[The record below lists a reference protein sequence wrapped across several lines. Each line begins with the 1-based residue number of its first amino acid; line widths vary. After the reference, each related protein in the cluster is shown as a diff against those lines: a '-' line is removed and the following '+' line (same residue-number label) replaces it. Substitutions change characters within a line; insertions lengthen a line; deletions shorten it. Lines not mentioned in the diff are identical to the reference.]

1 MPIIRHTI
9 WVSVSDG
16 AGYRVFSCKKPG
28 GPLKQLTKWTSDDAR
43 KTTKEL
49 GTERP
54 GRSQAA
60 PGQARHA
67 FANKADWHDQ
77 AEKETTRKLAHFL
90 NRKYL
95 AKKFDRL
102 ILIAPPKTLG
112 EVRPVLKFREKKD
125 VVREFA
131 KDLVNLSIHELQAYL
146 EKNL

>member
-1 MPIIRHTI
+1 MPIIKQTI

-16 AGYRVFSCKKPG
+16 AGYRVFSCQKPG
-28 GPLKQLTKWTSDDAR
+28 GPLKQLTKWTSDEAR
-43 KTTKEL
+43 KRTEEL

-77 AEKETTRKLAHFL
+77 AEKQTARKLAHFL

-102 ILIAPPKTLG
+102 VLIAPPKTLG
-112 EVRPVLKFREKKD
+112 EMRPVLKFRREKD
-125 VVREFA
+125 VVQEYT